1 MQSDIDGFVE
11 AILHGDEE
19 HRPRKSQKNILKIVD
34 IRFVT

>member
-19 HRPRKSQKNILKIVD
+19 HRPRKSQKKYLED
-34 IRFVT
+34 S